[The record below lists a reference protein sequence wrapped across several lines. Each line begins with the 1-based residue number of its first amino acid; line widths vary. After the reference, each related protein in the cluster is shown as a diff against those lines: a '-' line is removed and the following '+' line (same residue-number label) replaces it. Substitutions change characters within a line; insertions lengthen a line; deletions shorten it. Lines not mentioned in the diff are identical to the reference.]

1 VPAKHASNSDQR
13 RAIHPPL
20 VHAPIGGAVIAAA
33 DDRVSAV
40 GCASHARAQTWFKGG
55 TYALIVGTAVLV
67 LAAIAG
73 FADLARRTD
82 VGSSDRA
89 SVNRHA
95 AVMSLMGV
103 VCVVD
108 LIQRTTD
115 YGSAQHTP
123 AVVLVLVPTL
133 TALTLATLGGEL
145 GGRVVYRAG
154 IGVHSQAGPNARPGD
169 ARAIVPADLTGDP
182 RPSR

>member
-1 VPAKHASNSDQR
+1 V
-13 RAIHPPL
+13 
-20 VHAPIGGAVIAAA
+20 VIAAA
-33 DDRVSAV
+33 CDLVSAV

-123 AVVLVLVPTL
+123 AVVL
-133 TALTLATLGGEL
+133 ALTLLALATVGGEL
-145 GGRVVYRAG
+145 GGRLVYRAG
-154 IGVHSQAGPNARPGD
+154 IGVQPPATQRPGETP
-169 ARAIVPADLTGDP
+169 AIADPKQPAAHDHAGGVT
-182 RPSR
+182 